1 MDRLTSM
8 RIFVQAVELGSFSAA
23 ADALGL
29 SSQLVGKH
37 VQALEQHLG
46 VRLLNRTTRRQGLTD
61 IGRIYHERAKI
72 ILAEV
77 EAADSLAAESRAAPR
92 GRLRVNAPVS
102 FGIHALTARL
112 PDYLR
117 SCPEVSVD
125 LTLANRRVDLIDEGY
140 DVVFRIGDLADSRL
154 MARALAPYR
163 LVLCAAPSYLDAH
176 PPLIHP
182 LDLARHECLLFPNT
196 ALRASWPFDGPDG
209 RVTVPVTGRLCIDS
223 GEALQVAVLAGL
235 GVGLQPVEVARA
247 DLAAGRLRALLPGYT
262 VPGRP
267 MHILYA
273 PDRRMT
279 PKLRSFLDFAAAE
292 FGSDSDWMD
301 G

>member
-8 RIFVQAVELGSFSAA
+8 RIYVQAVELGSFSAA
-23 ADALGL
+23 AAALDL
-29 SSQLVGKH
+29 SPQLVGKH

-61 IGRIYHERAKI
+61 IGRIYYERAKI

-77 EAADSLAAESRAAPR
+77 DAADSLAAESRAVPR

-102 FGIHALTARL
+102 FGIHLLAARL
-112 PDYLR
+112 PVYMR
-117 SCPEVSVD
+117 RYPEVSVD

-140 DVVFRIGDLADSRL
+140 DVVFRIGELADSRL

-163 LVLCAAPSYLDAH
+163 LILCAAPSYLDSH
-176 PPLIHP
+176 PLPTHP
-182 LDLARHECLLFPNT
+182 LDLRDHECLLFPNT
-196 ALRASWPFDGPDG
+196 ALRSAWPFVGPDG
-209 RVTVPVTGRLCIDS
+209 SVSVPVAGRLSIDS

-235 GVGLQPVEVARA
+235 GIALQPVEVARA
-247 DLAAGRLRALLPGYT
+247 DLAAGRLRVLLPDYT
-262 VPGRP
+262 VPARP
-267 MHILYA
+267 MHVLYA
-273 PDRRMT
+273 PDHRVT

-292 FGSDSDWMD
+292 FGSGDNWMD